1 MSEIDKFDLAILT
14 ALQSDGRMAVSA
26 LAEQVALSATPVT
39 RRIRAME
46 DQGLIAGYSARI
58 DARKLGFAMQAFVLA
73 NLKHHDDETI
83 ARFEAVVNAMDSV
96 IACYA
101 VTGDMD
107 YILHI
112 MARDVDHL
120 NEIVLKRLVR
130 IDGIG
135 DVKSILALQTV
146 KQGHGVPINEARKTG

>member
-1 MSEIDKFDLAILT
+1 MFAQISLDRHSGEIVDNFI
-14 ALQSDGRMAVSA
+14 QAVRDA
-26 LAEQVALSATPVT
+26 PEV
-39 RRIRAME
+39 ME
-46 DQGLIAGYSARI
+46 
-58 DARKLGFAMQAFVLA
+58 
-73 NLKHHDDETI
+73 
-83 ARFEAVVNAMDSV
+83 
-96 IACYA
+96 CYA